1 MVKTVKIGD
10 RTHMRLVRQGN
21 MGDTFDDVINRL
33 IDMANKENILLLY
46 RLTNNNDHPREL
58 YLSNPMY
65 FWTEE
70 NYDKFL
76 EFASNQWYEWME
88 GIIKHIMKN
97 REWAKLVNDYEK
109 D

>member
-1 MVKTVKIGD
+1 
-10 RTHMRLVRQGN
+10 
-21 MGDTFDDVINRL
+21 
-33 IDMANKENILLLY
+33 
-46 RLTNNNDHPREL
+46 
-58 YLSNPMY
+58 MY